1 MTRAPQKSIA
11 RPANLFRLLSEFTL
25 LLLGGLLVLLSLTR
39 PERLPRYP
47 SALIFVGILFVYW
60 GVRAWIKPEED
71 TPGPHTHI
79 RAGSLALVG
88 ALTLAIPLSPRQDV
102 NWLLGVVGGILV
114 LRGLLGGAL
123 FVRSS

>member
-1 MTRAPQKSIA
+1 MGCSC
-11 RPANLFRLLSEFTL
+11 FSLS
-25 LLLGGLLVLLSLTR
+25 GDR
-39 PERLPRYP
+39 RRLPRYP

-60 GVRAWIKPEED
+60 GVRAWIKREED

-102 NWLLGVVGGILV
+102 NWLLGVVGGFSCSEDFS
-114 LRGLLGGAL
+114 GGAL
-123 FVRSS
+123 FVRAH